1 MLFFLV
7 VVLTFQRML
16 PVIIVR
22 LRTNKRL
29 YMKLIRLMM
38 GIGIILS
45 VGLVILVV
53 IGIVKDLSEDSVM
66 NIPYEVMELNRTGL
80 YLKEGLQYDLNL
92 QPRVGSSYPYH
103 DYTLQPAL
111 REKTSW
117 SSSDEEIASVDEDGV
132 VTALAPGEVMVSARL
147 KRKVYQ
153 CKVQVMSAKEDKE
166 IPIQYHNNI
175 FTKEIYNQIEKAIVA
190 AYPTEK
196 DPEITSRYGISFLY
210 SMLAEMKDIEPFLP
224 LEGNTRYGGVG
235 MGFVLKDGRAIGASA
250 VGAGEFTYEDSIYH
264 FRYEYDTDEGYGK
277 GYEVAQELWAF
288 TPQLKKLEK

>member
-1 MLFFLV
+1 
-7 VVLTFQRML
+7 
-16 PVIIVR
+16 
-22 LRTNKRL
+22 
-29 YMKLIRLMM
+29 MKLIRLIM

-45 VGLVILVV
+45 VGLVVLVV

-66 NIPYEVMELNRTGL
+66 DIPYKVLELNRTGL

-92 QPRVGSSYPYH
+92 QPRLDSSYSY
-103 DYTLQPAL
+103 DNMDLQPVL
-111 REKTSW
+111 RKKTSW

-132 VTALAPGEVMVSARL
+132 VTALAPGEVMVSVWL

-153 CKVQVMSAKEDKE
+153 CKVQVMSAKEDKK

-175 FTKEIYNQIEKAIVA
+175 FTKEIYDQIEQVYVGGCSGIDDLK
-190 AYPTEK
+190 
-196 DPEITSRYGISFLY
+196 ITSKYGISFLY

>member
-1 MLFFLV
+1 MKRICLTAGIIITAGLLALV
-7 VVLTFQRML
+7 V
-16 PVIIVR
+16 
-22 LRTNKRL
+22 
-29 YMKLIRLMM
+29 M
-38 GIGIILS
+38 GIIE
-45 VGLVILVV
+45 
-53 IGIVKDLSEDSVM
+53 DFTEDSVLD
-66 NIPYEVMELNRTGL
+66 IPYEVMELNRTGL

-117 SSSDEEIASVDEDGV
+117 SSSDEEIASVDADGV
-132 VTALAPGEVMVSARL
+132 VTALAPGEVMVSVRL

-175 FTKEIYNQIEKAIVA
+175 FTKEIYDQIGQV
-190 AYPTEK
+190 YVGGCSGK
-196 DPEITSRYGISFLY
+196 DDLKITSKYGISFLY

-224 LEGNTRYGGVG
+224 LKGNTRYGGVG

-288 TPQLKKLEK
+288 TPQLEKLEK